1 MRKTIGFK
9 ALIPNTMLVLQVN
22 GVVLRENSEYY
33 IVESTEYHDIYR
45 VNKNDMIG
53 YRFRWKPKQPI
64 MKGNQL

>member
-45 VNKNDMIG
+45 VNKNDMVGHRIDSSG
-53 YRFRWKPKQPI
+53 R
-64 MKGNQL
+64 G